1 MAQGLPEPGLPAPR
15 RPVLPTPHRVA
26 ILAGLLAAS
35 CVAVA
40 WVPSAEL
47 PAGMVMVPWWALAVV
62 FAATEVLVFRI
73 RVRREEQSVSISEL
87 PLVIGLFALGPW
99 LLLVSRLVGS
109 ATAFAAF
116 RRTTPL
122 KTCFN
127 LALVGAGTVVAVAT
141 FHAVAQGAPASSPR
155 GWLAAIAATAAS
167 GTLDGL
173 VLTLVISWYD
183 GWPSLRVVGEQLV
196 SALALPAAVSVAGI
210 VATVA
215 LMGGPSAVV
224 PLLLACVVVL
234 LGYRAYALLTER
246 HAEMTR
252 LFGLSDA
259 LQQARTVDEVARAAV
274 ANALELMRARSAEL
288 LVHPRGGARVTRWHA
303 GHGGETS
310 FDDSVGWPHPAFA
323 IRPRGTVRG
332 ATDAERALLDAL
344 GQQEAVVVPLPLGE
358 DLDGVLL
365 VGERL
370 GEERG
375 YRLDDVRMLETVGN
389 HVDIALRHAT
399 VAERLRYE
407 ALHDHLTGL
416 PNRGVFR
423 RRADE
428 AAEAALHGGPA
439 IAIGVLDL
447 DGFKTVNDSL
457 GHQAGDQVI
466 AEVARRL
473 ERAAGQGVELG
484 RLGGDEFAVLV
495 RDATDQAGVTAVA
508 RRLIAS
514 LEEPLVIGGEHLR
527 LGGSLGFAIAPRDG
541 GNADALLRSADIAM
555 YSAKQES
562 GGYRFYAREMAAA
575 NDAPLSLAGDLR
587 LALGRGELSLSFQPL
602 IALDTGRLHSV
613 EALAR
618 WRHPALGFVD
628 PESFIVAAE
637 RGGLVQELTGVV
649 LQQAIAAC
657 RSWLDAGVT
666 VRVAVNLAARTLGDA
681 WLPNTVGRLLEQYG
695 VPGRLLCLELTEG
708 GVIASPERALAV
720 VTKLRELGVQVA
732 VDDFGTGYSS
742 MTYLSWLA
750 PDQVKIDKS
759 FVLRLGAGSR
769 HEAIIRSIIDLGKNL
784 AVEVV
789 AEGVSDARTAAM
801 LRHLGCRLAQGYY
814 FAEPMPG
821 EELIAWAEGWTSRS
835 WIGDSAAIDLR
846 ELGEDVDAGDPAPA
860 GGAAAPAGGAAG
872 APAGGAA
879 GASPSPAARPAAS
892 GRDDD
897 SDGPHLSIVR

>member
-1 MAQGLPEPGLPAPR
+1 LAHTAQGGPRPGPPAPR
-15 RPVLPTPHRVA
+15 APVVPPPTRVA
-26 ILAGLLAAS
+26 ILAGLLAVS
-35 CVAVA
+35 CIAVA
-40 WVPSAEL
+40 WVPAATA
-47 PAGMVMVPWWALAVV
+47 PAGMVRTPWWVLAVV

-87 PLVIGLFALGPW
+87 PLVIGLFTLSP
-99 LLLVSRLVGS
+99 LLLLLSRVVGS
-109 ATAFAAF
+109 GAAFGLF

-122 KTCFN
+122 KTSFN
-127 LALVGAGTVVAVAT
+127 LALVGAGTVAAAAT
-141 FHAVAQGAPASSPR
+141 FHAVSHGAPADSPR
-155 GWLAAIAATAAS
+155 GWLGAILATAAA
-167 GTLDGL
+167 GTVDGL
-173 VLTLVISWYD
+173 MLTCVIAWYD
-183 GWPSLRVVGEQLV
+183 GWPSLRAVVEQV
-196 SALALPAAVSVAGI
+196 AHSLALPAAVSVAGV
-210 VATVA
+210 VATTA
-215 LMGGPSAVV
+215 LLGGRDAVL
-224 PLLLACVVVL
+224 PLVLACVVVL
-234 LGYRAYALLTER
+234 LGYRAYALLSER
-246 HAEMTR
+246 HASITR

-259 LQQARTVDEVARAAV
+259 LQTARTVDEVARAAV
-274 ANALELMRARSAEL
+274 TSTVDLLRSRSAEL
-288 LVHPRGGARVTRWHA
+288 LVHSRGGARVSRWSVDHD
-303 GHGGETS
+303 GEVA
-310 FDDSVGWPHPAFA
+310 FDDSLGWPHPAFDV
-323 IRPRGTVRG
+323 RPRRAVRG
-332 ATDAERALLDAL
+332 GTDAERGLLDAL
-344 GQQEAVVVPLPLGE
+344 QQTAAVVVPLPLG
-358 DLDGVLL
+358 DDRDGVLI

-375 YRLDDVRMLETVGN
+375 YSPDDVRLLETVGN
-389 HVDIALRHAT
+389 HVDLALRHAT
-399 VAERLRYE
+399 IAEQLRYE

-428 AAEAALHGGPA
+428 AAAAALHGGPPVA
-439 IAIGVLDL
+439 VGVLDL

-457 GHQAGDQVI
+457 GHLAGDQVI
-466 AEVARRL
+466 AEVAQRL
-473 ERAAGQGVELG
+473 GRAAGAGVELG

-495 RDATDQAGVTAVA
+495 RDATDQAEVTAVA

-514 LEEPLVIGGEHLR
+514 LEEPLAVSGEHLR
-527 LGGSLGFAIAPRDG
+527 LGGSLGLAIAPRDG
-541 GNADALLRSADIAM
+541 GNADALLRSADVAM

-628 PESFIVAAE
+628 PESFVLAAE

-649 LQQAIAAC
+649 LDQAIAAC
-657 RSWLDAGVT
+657 RRWLDDGVE
-666 VRVAVNLAARTLGDA
+666 VRVAVNLVARTLGDA
-681 WLPNTVGRLLEQYG
+681 WLPTTVGRLLEQYR

-720 VTKLRELGVQVA
+720 VTQLRELGVQVA

-821 EELIAWAEGWTSRS
+821 EELLGWAEGWTSRS
-835 WIGDSAAIDLR
+835 WIGDSAAVDLR
-846 ELGEDVDAGDPAPA
+846 DLDLDAIDATAGRSGDDDDE
-860 GGAAAPAGGAAG
+860 
-872 APAGGAA
+872 
-879 GASPSPAARPAAS
+879 
-892 GRDDD
+892 RDDGD
-897 SDGPHLSIVR
+897 GDGGPHLQVVR